1 MKYEYIF
8 FSELS
13 AAKKKSMKVQNNAI
27 YSTFL
32 NSHSP
37 HVESKTDHFLSNPI
51 TLPGRTLNS
60 EQILFTDLEA
70 AVDDGLAI

>member
-1 MKYEYIF
+1 M
-8 FSELS
+8 
-13 AAKKKSMKVQNNAI
+13 

-37 HVESKTDHFLSNPI
+37 PVESKTEHFLSNPI

-70 AVDDGLAI
+70 AVYDGLAI

>member
-1 MKYEYIF
+1 MAIF
-8 FSELS
+8 YMCASKDSEL
-13 AAKKKSMKVQNNAI
+13 KK

-37 HVESKTDHFLSNPI
+37 PVESKTEHFLSNPI

>member
-1 MKYEYIF
+1 MVI
-8 FSELS
+8 LS
-13 AAKKKSMKVQNNAI
+13 DCQPT

-37 HVESKTDHFLSNPI
+37 PVKSKIEHFIPNPP
-51 TLPGRTLNS
+51 TLPGKTLNS

-70 AVDDGLAI
+70 TLDDGLSIGSGTFVNPRLSLED

>member
-1 MKYEYIF
+1 MER
-8 FSELS
+8 
-13 AAKKKSMKVQNNAI
+13 
-27 YSTFL
+27 YSTFP

-37 HVESKTDHFLSNPI
+37 HVESKTEHFLSNPI

-70 AVDDGLAI
+70 AVDDGLSIGSGSFVNPRLSLED